1 MAVTAVAQEAKGGFT
16 VKGMVADSLTNEGEP
31 YATIKITAKGKP
43 DETVRMGV
51 TLKSGRFAETL
62 PSAGEY
68 TLTVSSMGRKP
79 LTRDFKVSD
88 DSKAIDLGSLL
99 VSDADNSLSGV
110 EVVAQ
115 KPLVKSDI
123 DKLEYNIE
131 EDPESKSSTVIEM
144 LRKVPLVTVDGQ
156 DNIMVNGSSNFK
168 VYVNGKPNNM
178 MSKNPSEV
186 LKSMPASSIKRIEV
200 ITNPGPKYDAEGVG
214 GILNIIT
221 TGGGMEGY
229 SVTVG
234 AKARN
239 TGGGGN
245 IYATVKK
252 GKLTMSA
259 SYNYNSNDQPRGYE
273 RQERTATDASD
284 ASTANVVANGSGKN
298 RGDFQSGS
306 FEASYEIDSL
316 RLVTAS
322 LSAWGGNNKTR
333 SYNDCTATSPLSGDA
348 LYRYNAISASKF
360 KWLSLDGSID
370 YQRSFSVKDRLLTL
384 SYKIS
389 SEPEDEGED
398 VYYNDAWATADWQ
411 SFVNRLM
418 NQRKDGDENTL
429 EQTFQLDYTTPI
441 GKLHTIEMGAK
452 YIMRD
457 NKSNTDHYTRT
468 DESTADYAF
477 DEDNSS
483 HYRHNNDI
491 IAAYLGYGLK
501 LNKLTGRAGL
511 RYEHTIQDVKYLI
524 GQGANFRRHFN
535 DLVPSVSLGYKFNDE
550 TNVRLGYGL
559 RIYRPG
565 IYYLDPF
572 VEDCDPN
579 EIRQGNSQLDNEK
592 QHKIDFGF
600 NHITSKLT
608 LNLTLIHSFVR
619 NGIESYSAI
628 VNDNDIVGMKNPTG
642 KNVLYSSYRNMGR
655 NRQTALSGYFS
666 WNVAKNMRFYANFN
680 GSYRHFF
687 DGISQK
693 SHGWQ
698 GNIYC
703 GIDQSFKYDWRITV
717 QYFGMTPSVT
727 SQGRS
732 NSFSSYGVSVTKQF
746 MQKRLTLNAFAGDF
760 FKKYH
765 TYEGHT
771 EGAGFYQKGAYR
783 FSTMRYGI
791 SVSYRFGELKASVK
805 KAERTISND
814 DVKSGG
820 NKGGN

>member
-1 MAVTAVAQEAKGGFT
+1 
-16 VKGMVADSLTNEGEP
+16 
-31 YATIKITAKGKP
+31 
-43 DETVRMGV
+43 MGV
-51 TLKSGRFAETL
+51 TQKSGRFTEAL

-79 LTRDFKVSD
+79 LTKEFKVGD
-88 DSKAIDLGSLL
+88 ESKTIDLGSLL
-99 VSDADNSLSGV
+99 VSDAENGLSGV

-156 DNIMVNGSSNFK
+156 DNISVNGSSNFK

-200 ITNPGPKYDAEGVG
+200 ITSPGPKYDAEGVG

-234 AKARN
+234 ASARN

-245 IYATVKK
+245 VYATVKK

-259 SYNYNSNDQPRGYE
+259 SYNYNYNDQIPGYE
-273 RQERTATDASD
+273 RSERTVTDATDAS
-284 ASTANVVANGSGKN
+284 AANVVSDGKGKN
-298 RGDFQSGS
+298 RGYFQSGS
-306 FEASYEIDSL
+306 FEASYEIDTL

-322 LSAWGGNNKTR
+322 LSAWNGNNKNHSNTD
-333 SYNDCTATSPLSGDA
+333 YTATSPLSGDA
-348 LYRYNAISASKF
+348 LYRYHALGSSKF

-389 SEPEDEGED
+389 SELEDEKED
-398 VYYNDAWATADWQ
+398 VSYDDAWATADWQ
-411 SFVNRLM
+411 SFVSRLV
-418 NQRKDGDENTL
+418 NQRKDGEENTL

-441 GKLHTIEMGAK
+441 GKLHTIEAGAK

-457 NKSNTDHYTRT
+457 NKSNTDRYLRV
-468 DESTADYAF
+468 DESTASYTL

-535 DLVPSVSLGYKFNDE
+535 DLVPSVSLGYKFSDE

-572 VEDCDPN
+572 IDDGDAN
-579 EIRQGNSQLDNEK
+579 EIKQGNSQLDNEK
-592 QHKIDFGF
+592 QHKFDFGF
-600 NHITSKLT
+600 NHITSKVT
-608 LNLTLIHSFVR
+608 LNLTLIHSFVK
-619 NGIESYSAI
+619 NSIEDYSAI
-628 VNDNDIVGMKNPTG
+628 VNDNDIVGLKNPTG
-642 KNVLYSSYRNMGR
+642 KQVLYSSYRNMGR

-666 WNVAKNMRFYANFN
+666 WNVAKDTRVYSNFN
-680 GSYRHFF
+680 GSYRHYF

-703 GIDQSFKYDWRITV
+703 GIDQNFKYDWRIMV
-717 QYFGMTPSVT
+717 QYFGMTPTVT
-727 SQGRS
+727 SQGRT
-732 NSFSSYGVSVTKQF
+732 NSFSDYSVSVTKQF
-746 MQKRLTLNAFAGDF
+746 MQKRLTLNAFAGNF
-760 FKKYH
+760 FKKYR

-771 EGAGFYQKGAYR
+771 EGTGFYQRGMSR
-783 FSTMRYGI
+783 FSIMRYGI

-814 DVKSGG
+814 DVKRGG
-820 NKGGN
+820 SKGGN